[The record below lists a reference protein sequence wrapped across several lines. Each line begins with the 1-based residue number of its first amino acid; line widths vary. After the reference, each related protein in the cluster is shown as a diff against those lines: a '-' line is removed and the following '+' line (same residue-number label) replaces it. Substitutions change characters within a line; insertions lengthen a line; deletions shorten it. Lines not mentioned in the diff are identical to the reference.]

1 MCYECDSPSVTV
13 RWWCT
18 CHGPEDYSITNRNGH
33 QCIQH
38 DRNIPPCRVVTSS
51 FPPCYTVI
59 INHEEVAEIVNLM
72 DSFIVTEPNFLSS
85 KRKKIYIILQG
96 TSFCPVWTPQPLTL
110 APPSAAVTELQ
121 VISHA
126 SLLWAWEFS
135 LAQWTKLNSAE
146 LHSFVTLWVAG
157 FVWPFSRPSAYTS
170 SRFGWTE
177 LRHSGWEITL
187 AGGVRGA
194 AY

>member
-1 MCYECDSPSVTV
+1 MNVTPQV
-13 RWWCT
+13 WRSDDDV
-18 CHGPEDYSITNRNGH
+18 HVMDRRITLSLIGMDINASGMTE
-33 QCIQH
+33 IL
-38 DRNIPPCRVVTSS
+38 VTSS
-51 FPPCYTVI
+51 FPTAI
-59 INHEEVAEIVNLM
+59 IHHEEVAEIVNLM
-72 DSFIVTEPNFLSS
+72 DSYIVTEPNFCIL
-85 KRKKIYIILQG
+85 KEEKK
-96 TSFCPVWTPQPLTL
+96 PPQPLTL
-110 APPSAAVTELQ
+110 APPSAAATELQ

-135 LAQWTKLNSAE
+135 LAQWTKLNSAG
-146 LHSFVTLWVAG
+146 LDSFVTLWVAG

-187 AGGVRGA
+187 SGGVRGA